1 MTVAVIGE
9 LRTDQPYDRRTD
21 SDFRIEWFSGSVGA
35 GGQNH
40 QKTQNCARITH
51 LPTGL
56 VRIAQ
61 TRSRQNS
68 LKAALAAINDDL
80 DRLASSTAN
89 AVQNDVRRKQ
99 VGTGERSDKRRTF
112 RFQDG
117 LVHDHITGKSVSVTR
132 VMNGCLD
139 LLWPAP

>member
-1 MTVAVIGE
+1 MTVAVIGQ
-9 LRTDQPYDRRTD
+9 LHTDQPYDRRSD

-40 QKTQNCARITH
+40 QKTQNCARVTH
-51 LPTGL
+51 VPTGL

-68 LKAALAAINDDL
+68 LKAALAAINADL
-80 DRLASSTAN
+80 NRLAANSAN
-89 AVQNDVRRKQ
+89 AAENDVRRKQ
-99 VGTGERSDKRRTF
+99 VGSGERSDKRRTF

-117 LVHDHITGKSVSVTR
+117 LVHDHITGKSSTVSR

-139 LLWPAP
+139 LLWPST